1 MVRGRVVAIDTL
13 SRLHAAVGGARVR
26 VRVEAQHESRARVLL
41 HLPATVST
49 MAQDGFVTFTATLPD
64 LAQAPVVI
72 EALVRAGVR
81 VAEFAPVPVTL
92 ADMLEAVSSPM
103 GADWAVSRA

>member
-1 MVRGRVVAIDTL
+1 
-13 SRLHAAVGGARVR
+13 
-26 VRVEAQHESRARVLL
+26 
-41 HLPATVST
+41 
-49 MAQDGFVTFTATLPD
+49 
-64 LAQAPVVI
+64 VVI